1 MKIVTP
7 CGTGATCI
15 EIEDIGADWFRI
27 RSTVNRH
34 AAVAVTGEE
43 LRAFVTAVKGGVFD
57 VLFPERIP

>member
-15 EIEDIGADWFRI
+15 EVEDIGADWFRI

-34 AAVAVTGEE
+34 TAIAVTGDE
-43 LRAFVTAVKGGVFD
+43 LRAFVTAVKGGTFD